1 MQTKFKTI
9 GLYLGILFS
18 LPIIFTSCGSDDST
32 PPNPPLPNGI
42 TPPTAAQFKALKENA
57 LNSRTHTKDFVV
69 DPMPYIDFDSPKGTT
84 VSLNYGEL
92 NIAGVPLELGSTA
105 QIEFIELY
113 TKADLVLTGIG
124 TVGKHPNGDLE
135 MLETGGAFY
144 VGITKDGVQVQTTST
159 HLSLDVP
166 YSLTSEGGDSDMI
179 LWTGDFNERG
189 NLVWEQLSGNL
200 ELGGVQKGETSYYA
214 AIMNHLG
221 WINIDHFWDD
231 PRPKT
236 SITFTVPQGYSSS
249 NSEIFLSFNDVLGI
263 LWYDGSDI
271 PIGAEGNAIFV
282 SEYNGKWVYAIKPFT
297 VAENLTI
304 QILSSDLQ
312 TATETELEAKI
323 NALP

>member
-32 PPNPPLPNGI
+32 PPNPLLPDGI
-42 TPPTAAQFKALKENA
+42 TPPTAAKFKALKESA
-57 LNSRTHTKDFVV
+57 LNNRTHTKEFLV
-69 DPMPYIDFDSPKGTT
+69 DPMPYVSFDSPKGTT

-92 NIAGVPLELGSTA
+92 KIDGITLDFGSTA
-105 QIEFIELY
+105 QIEFTELY

-124 TVGKHPNGDLE
+124 TVGQHTNGDLE
-135 MLETGGAFY
+135 MLKTGGAFY
-144 VGITKDGVQVQTTST
+144 TRITKDGKQAETTIST

-166 YSLTSEGGDSDMI
+166 YSLTGGQDSDMV
-179 LWTGDFNERG
+179 LWTGYFNEQG
-189 NLVWEQLSGNL
+189 NLVWQEFTDL
-200 ELGGVQKGETSYYA
+200 ELGGVQKGETGYYA
-214 AIMNHLG
+214 TISGRLD
-221 WINIDHFWDD
+221 WLNIDHFWDD
-231 PRPKT
+231 QRPKT
-236 SITFTVPQGYSSS
+236 SITFSTPQAYNSS
-249 NSEIFLSFNDVLGI
+249 NSEIFLSFNEVLGI
-263 LWYDGSDI
+263 LWYNGSDI

-282 SEYNGKWVYAIKPFT
+282 SESNGKWVYAIKPFT

-304 QILSSDLQ
+304 QILGSDLQ